1 MKAARQAV
9 LHALEWVDAH
19 APKAGAYDEAFAN
32 VVSGGLMTTPAALA
46 LTDVSKSV
54 CMGKSH
60 IGVHTKSTLAV
71 ATTPAAL
78 ALTDTSRSIGIGK
91 SHIGVYTKSTLA
103 PTWGASW
110 RGRTARRVEVSQKL
124 VLS

>member
-1 MKAARQAV
+1 
-9 LHALEWVDAH
+9 
-19 APKAGAYDEAFAN
+19 
-32 VVSGGLMTTPAALA
+32 
-46 LTDVSKSV
+46 
-54 CMGKSH
+54 MGKSH

-78 ALTDTSRSIGIGK
+78 ALTDTSRSVGIGK

-110 RGRTARRVEVSQKL
+110 RVRTARRVEVSQKL

>member
-1 MKAARQAV
+1 
-9 LHALEWVDAH
+9 
-19 APKAGAYDEAFAN
+19 
-32 VVSGGLMTTPAALA
+32 
-46 LTDVSKSV
+46 
-54 CMGKSH
+54 MGKSH
-60 IGVHTKSTLAV
+60 IGVHKESTLAV

-78 ALTDTSRSIGIGK
+78 ALTDTSRSVGIGK

-103 PTWGASW
+103 PTWGAGW